1 MKVALVHDWLTGMRG
16 GEKCLEVFCEIFPQA
31 DLYTLIY
38 DPDGV
43 SPIIKQLNV
52 TASWIDRLPRA
63 KKHFRYLLP
72 LFPRAIEKFDFG
84 AYDLVLSSSHCV
96 AKGIFP
102 HRAFHV
108 AYVHA
113 PMRYVWDQHD
123 AYFGAGA
130 PWPSRAAMALCRRYL
145 QQWDLR
151 SAGRIDDLI
160 ANSNNVAVKIKRLYG
175 REAAVIHP
183 PVDVERFRL
192 AECQEPYYL
201 IVSALVP
208 YKKIDVAIEAFN
220 RLDLPLRIA
229 GEGPLRRKLEKLAAP
244 NVEFLG
250 WVSDEQL
257 ADLYASC
264 QAVIFPGE
272 EDFGIVPLEAQ
283 ASGRPVIAYGKGG
296 SLETVV
302 PLNGAGP
309 AAPTGIFFDELTP
322 ERLVAA
328 VRAYRQNRDRFD
340 PAAIRRHSC
349 RFSRDRFK
357 VEIRNYL
364 ATRARK
370 RGLGELGD
378 VKAP

>member
-1 MKVALVHDWLTGMRG
+1 MKIALVHDWLTGMRG

-43 SPIIKQLNV
+43 SQIIKQLNI

-63 KKHFRYLLP
+63 KKYFRYLLP
-72 LFPRAIEKFDFG
+72 LFPRAIESFDLR

-102 HRAFHV
+102 HRALHV

-123 AYFGAGA
+123 AYFGAEA

-145 QQWDLR
+145 QQWDCR
-151 SAGRIDDLI
+151 STGRVDEFI
-160 ANSNNVAVKIKRLYG
+160 ANSKNIAAKINALYG
-175 REAAVIHP
+175 REAAVIYP
-183 PVDVERFRL
+183 PVDVDRFRL
-192 AECQEPYYL
+192 AEHQQAYYL

-208 YKKIDVAIEAFN
+208 YKKIDIAVEAFN
-220 RLDLPLRIA
+220 QLKLPLKIA
-229 GEGPLRRKLEKLAAP
+229 GEGPMRGRLEETAQS
-244 NVEFLG
+244 NIEFLG
-250 WVSDEQL
+250 WVSDERL
-257 ADLYASC
+257 ASLYASC
-264 QAVIFPGE
+264 QALIFPGE

-283 ASGRPVIAYGKGG
+283 ASGLPVIAYGKGG
-296 SLETVV
+296 ALETVV
-302 PLNGAGP
+302 PLAGTGP
-309 AAPTGIFFDELTP
+309 VSPTGIFFHELTP
-322 ERLVAA
+322 ESLIAA
-328 VRAYRQNRDRFD
+328 VRAFQHNRHRFD
-340 PAAIRRHSC
+340 PDAIHRHSC

-364 ATRARK
+364 AACAREHR
-370 RGLGELGD
+370 RGEFPD
-378 VKAP
+378 AQTP